1 MSPITEHTR
10 AMRETYD
17 PQPVGPQHR
26 QPVLRETRPGE
37 LLPVTPDPAE
47 GIDWTREARIAIALV
62 AACLVLVLLVHA
74 YASSGAPR

>member
-37 LLPVTPDPAE
+37 LLPVTPDPAV
-47 GIDWTREARIAIALV
+47 GHDGVGVFIGAV
-62 AACLVLVLLVHA
+62 AAVLTLLLLGGVVVRTGWL
-74 YASSGAPR
+74 S